1 MNPNSRIW
9 IYQANRILNDQEA
22 TQINELS
29 SQFVATWNSH
39 GTQLLADIELLNNL
53 HLVVCVDESHKDAS
67 GCSIDSSVRFV
78 KALEGQFNLDFF
90 DRMLIAY
97 KDKDA
102 VKLVK
107 ANQLNGQLNGEALVF
122 NNLIEKRAQLENEW
136 LVPAKNIWIANFL

>member
-22 TQINELS
+22 TQINELA

-39 GTQLLADIELLNNL
+39 GAQLVADIELLNNL
-53 HLVVCVDESHKDAS
+53 HLVVSVDESHKDAS

-78 KALEGQFNLDFF
+78 KALEEQFNLDFF

-97 KDKDA
+97 KDMDV

-107 ANQLNGQLNGEALVF
+107 ANQLNGQLNGESLVF
-122 NNLIEKRAQLENEW
+122 NNLIEKRAQLENDW
-136 LVPAKNIWIANFL
+136 LVPAKNTWIANFL